1 MNKTKAL
8 VPLEGGA
15 LRRRSRGARP
25 SIIGRS
31 RLPGVRLRILF
42 VLVSLVMPLTNV
54 GATPQDEQFQQI
66 AHDYIEGYLVT
77 HPENATEL
85 GDHRFDDKLT
95 DYSAEARVQELAR
108 AKQTRQQLEGLTDLS
123 QLTGANKVD
132 LRLLKDKV
140 DNEIFD
146 IEELKEWEWNPLVY
160 NQSLANSVYLLVA
173 RDFAPAEQR
182 ILNLRKRLEGIPA
195 VIAQAKTNLKHS
207 PKIHTE
213 TAIEQTQGAI
223 SLVREGLSPLLN
235 QAPQVAKDL
244 GPIQEKT
251 AKALEDYKTWLQKDL
266 LPRSDG
272 DFRLGADKFR
282 KKLRFALASDLS
294 MEEIMQRAQAD
305 LAQTQKARVAQPSI
319 SKTTITPSSPL
330 AARQ

>member
-8 VPLEGGA
+8 VPLQGGA

-66 AHDYIEGYLVT
+66 AHDYIEGYLTT

-85 GDHRFDDKLT
+85 GDHRLDHKLT

-140 DNEIFD
+140 DNELFD

-182 ILNLRKRLEGIPA
+182 ILNLRKRLERIPA

-207 PKIHTE
+207 PKIH
-213 TAIEQTQGAI
+213 
-223 SLVREGLSPLLN
+223 
-235 QAPQVAKDL
+235 
-244 GPIQEKT
+244 
-251 AKALEDYKTWLQKDL
+251 
-266 LPRSDG
+266 
-272 DFRLGADKFR
+272 
-282 KKLRFALASDLS
+282 LS
-294 MEEIMQRAQAD
+294 MKEIMQRAQAD
-305 LAQTQKARVAQPSI
+305 LAQTQKAIYETALPLYKKYFPNAGKAALGDKKKVTAAVLDKLAEQHPDDNTIVGYAQKI
-319 SKTTITPSSPL
+319 VC
-330 AARQ
+330 AATDFTKQHDV